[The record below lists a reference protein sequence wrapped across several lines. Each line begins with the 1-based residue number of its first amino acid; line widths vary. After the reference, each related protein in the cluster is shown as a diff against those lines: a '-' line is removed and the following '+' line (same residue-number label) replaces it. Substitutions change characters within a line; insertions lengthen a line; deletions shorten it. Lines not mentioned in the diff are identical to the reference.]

1 MRPSFVGMIVGM
13 VLGFAGILGGFT
25 AFLLVGLLALIGF
38 VTGKVVEGRID
49 LTPYLGGRDRT
60 QR

>member
-13 VLGFAGILGGFT
+13 VLGFAGVLGGFT

-38 VTGKVVEGRID
+38 VAGKVVEGRID
-49 LTPYLGGRDRT
+49 LSQYLGGGDRSP
-60 QR
+60 R

>member
-13 VLGFAGILGGFT
+13 VLGFAGVLGGFT

-38 VTGKVVEGRID
+38 VAGKVVEGRID
-49 LTPYLGGRDRT
+49 LSQYLGGGDRPP
-60 QR
+60 R